1 MAKQQPK
8 VKVTTKVAT
17 IEDVQRSLQE
27 VEKRLNELSLS
38 INQVAESE
46 STEGEGKS
54 GDLKMV
60 QNANKSFSLEGCT
73 DEGWKR
79 LYSGE
84 GDNKVETFFYDKQAN
99 IIKPVPVVNK
109 WDSMPAPD
117 YDSGWFD
124 IRTDRQY
131 VTGATTGVVPDDS
144 YVYVS
149 GHVIGIPALGFILE
163 DYPSKM
169 QILYSSYKT
178 TSFKQSFDGKTGAL
192 GTDAV
197 VVLTADGAGQYYT
210 SDKGMGSR
218 VYMTNKEHICMS
230 TAEQFTHYWSSGSVG
245 GNSVRSDSADWTD
258 VYDAGGGTD
267 GNISARLK
275 IWK

>member
-1 MAKQQPK
+1 MAKNP
-8 VKVTTKVAT
+8 TNT
-17 IEDVQRSLQE
+17 IKLPSKIQTFEEVQKAFQE
-27 VEKRLNELSLS
+27 LEKKFNQLTEA
-38 INQVAESE
+38 INQKAESE
-46 STEGEGKS
+46 SVEGEGKS
-54 GDLKMV
+54 GDLKMI

-79 LYSGE
+79 LYA
-84 GDNKVETFFYDKQAN
+84 GDSEDKIEAFFQDKKAN
-99 IIKPVPVVNK
+99 MSKPSTKK
-109 WDSMPAPD
+109 WDSMPRPD

-144 YVYVS
+144 YVYIS
-149 GHVIGIPALGFILE
+149 AHVIGIPALGFILE
-163 DYPSKM
+163 DYPRKI

-210 SDKGMGSR
+210 SDKAMGSR

-230 TAEQFTHYWSSGSVG
+230 TAEQFTHYWASGNVG